1 MSKKIKLNRPKAK
14 EKIKLFKAALGI
26 ENDPFSQL
34 AQISD
39 PFSKL
44 AEINIKGDKE
54 IIIDG
59 CYGIIEYSDTLI
71 SVSIG
76 KPTLKIMGFD
86 LVVSDYF
93 DSNITVTGII
103 KSIEFC

>member
-1 MSKKIKLNRPKAK
+1 MSKKIKLGRQKAK
-14 EKIKLFKAALGI
+14 EKVKLFG
-26 ENDPFSQL
+26 L
-34 AQISD
+34 AFQIPSD

-86 LVVSDYF
+86 LMVSDYF